1 MQWKIPAPLTWEWE
15 HDLLKPQRA
24 IHGRCLGKA
33 ELVGLSECQGGGGPR
48 RPGSRDEH
56 RPKDPLL
63 PHYPKYG
70 IGTSWDRGSITGIRC
85 FCKDWCEVETGG
97 LTSSEP
103 PAWERKAVFPGL
115 VRQAYVVILQLWDL
129 WPVLFPALVSSPAAW
144 IR

>member
-1 MQWKIPAPLTWEWE
+1 MGAVL
-15 HDLLKPQRA
+15 
-24 IHGRCLGKA
+24 GRQSWWDSVSA
-33 ELVGLSECQGGGGPR
+33 RGGGGPR
-48 RPGSRDEH
+48 RPAARDEH

-70 IGTSWDRGSITGIRC
+70 IGTSWDIGSITGIRC

-115 VRQAYVVILQLWDL
+115 VRQA
-129 WPVLFPALVSSPAAW
+129 
-144 IR
+144 